1 MKDYLYT
8 IALLVILCTTN
19 LLYSATHSETFFMAD
34 SVESK
39 LISTQEIDE
48 AAETLRG
55 IATHTPIQE
64 NILLSDEIGANVW
77 LKREDLQ
84 VVRSYKIRGAYNKI
98 QSLTDKELEHGV
110 VCASAGNHAQG
121 VALACYK
128 KKIHGTIF
136 MPNTTPAQKVNQ
148 VKMFGKNYVEVV
160 LEGDTFDD
168 SFSKAAAF
176 CGEKGAAFIP
186 PFNDPKII
194 AGQGTVGKEIL
205 EDMTEKIDYLLVP
218 VGGGGL
224 SAGVGS
230 YFNAVSPDTVIIGIE
245 PEGAPAMQK
254 SLELSEVITLPEID
268 KFVDGAAVQR
278 VGDITFDICRE
289 VLDRVITVPEG
300 MICGT
305 ILKMYNEQA
314 IVVEPAGAL
323 AISALELLK
332 DELHGKTVVS
342 VVSGSNN
349 DITRTAEINERWLM
363 YQGLKHYFIVDFPQ
377 RAGAL
382 MEFLSDVLGPDDDI
396 TYFEYSKKTNR
407 ELGPAL
413 IGLELQNKHDLKPLI
428 ERMEAKNFSFEYVN
442 DQPRLFRFLT

>member
-1 MKDYLYT
+1 
-8 IALLVILCTTN
+8 
-19 LLYSATHSETFFMAD
+19 MAD

-39 LISTQEIDE
+39 LISVEEIEE
-48 AAETLRG
+48 AARTLKG
-55 IATHTPIQE
+55 IALHTPMQE
-64 NILLSDEIGANVW
+64 NFQLSDEYQANVW

-98 QSLTDKELEHGV
+98 QSLSEDALANGV

-128 KKIHGTIF
+128 KKIKGTIF
-136 MPNTTPAQKVNQ
+136 MPIPTPQQKVNQ
-148 VKMFGKNYVEVV
+148 VKMFGKEFVDVV

-205 EDMTEKIDYLLVP
+205 EDIDFRVDYLLVP

-230 YFNAVSPDTVIIGIE
+230 YFKSISPNTTIIGIE

-254 SLELSEVITLPEID
+254 SIELGEIITLPEID

-278 VGDITFDICRE
+278 VGDITFEICRE

-323 AISALELLK
+323 AISALEILR
-332 DELHGKTVVS
+332 DELKGKNVVS
-342 VVSGSNN
+342 IVSGSNN
-349 DITRTAEINERWLM
+349 DITRTAEIDERWLM

-382 MEFLSDVLGPDDDI
+382 MEFLKDVLGPDDDI

-413 IGLELQNKHDLKPLI
+413 IGLELQNKNDLAPLI
-428 ERMEAKNFSFEYVN
+428 ERMKAKNFSFEYVN

>member
-1 MKDYLYT
+1 M
-8 IALLVILCTTN
+8 
-19 LLYSATHSETFFMAD
+19 
-34 SVESK
+34 
-39 LISTQEIDE
+39 
-48 AAETLRG
+48 AETIEKKIVSIADINQAALTLKD
-55 IATHTPIQE
+55 IATHTPLINNIQ
-64 NILLSDEIGANVW
+64 LSDKYEADIW

-98 QSLTDKELEHGV
+98 DNTPKEELRNGV

-121 VALACYK
+121 VALACFK
-128 KKIHGTIF
+128 KQIRGTIF
-136 MPNTTPAQKVNQ
+136 MPVTTPAQKVKQ
-148 VKMFGKNYVEVV
+148 VKMFGKEFVDVV

-168 SFSKAAAF
+168 SFAKAKTY
-176 CGEKGAAFIP
+176 CDEKNAAFIP

-205 EDMTEKIDYLLVP
+205 DDANTEIDYLILP

-230 YFNAVSPDTVIIGIE
+230 YFHEISPNTKLIGVE
-245 PEGAPAMQK
+245 PEGAPAMK
-254 SLELSEVITLPEID
+254 ESIEKGELVTLDKID

-278 VGDITFDICRE
+278 VGDLTFAICRE

-305 ILKMYNEQA
+305 ILQMYNEQA
-314 IVVEPAGAL
+314 IVVEPAGAMS
-323 AISALELLK
+323 ITALDLVR
-332 DELHGKTVVS
+332 DEIKGKTVVCI
-342 VVSGSNN
+342 VSGSNN

-363 YQGLKHYFIVDFPQ
+363 YKGLKHYFIVDFPQ
-377 RAGAL
+377 RAGVL
-382 MEFLSDVLGPDDDI
+382 MEFLRDVLGPNDDI

-413 IGLELQNKHDLKPLI
+413 IGLEIKHSDDLEPLI
-428 ERMEAKNFSFEYVN
+428 KRMEAKNLTFRYVN
-442 DQPRLFRFLT
+442 DEPTLYRFLT